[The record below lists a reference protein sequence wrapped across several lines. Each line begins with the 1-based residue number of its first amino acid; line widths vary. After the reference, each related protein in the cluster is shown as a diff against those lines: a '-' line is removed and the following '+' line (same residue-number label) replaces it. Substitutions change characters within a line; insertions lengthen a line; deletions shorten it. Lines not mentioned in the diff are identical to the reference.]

1 MRTSSRNN
9 RGTVWPLLRVCLLTA
24 VLALPVLAGPGESAD
39 LPRPSHTA
47 ERVAVLRAMA
57 AMDPDENIRNPDNL
71 AIKFVSEAFWERRPY
86 GRDFNRFKY
95 FIKKYRIGSYYFVN
109 ARTKHIDE
117 MLRHALKRGV
127 KQVVILGAGY
137 DSRAYRF
144 PDVPKDVRF
153 FEVDLPATQE
163 EKKARVK
170 TILGAVPRQVV
181 YVPIDFNTQT
191 LKDVLTK
198 AGYDRTRKTL
208 FIWEG
213 VTMYLDAQGVDSTLG
228 FIARNGAPGSS
239 VVFDYV
245 LESVIDGT
253 SDDFACKRGAKKVAE
268 WGEPWLYGIKEGGA
282 RDFLDKRELLLL
294 SDLGP
299 DELEA
304 LYLIGKDGRVDGP
317 IAQCTRIVHAAVP
330 AEKTEK
336 TRGTVNTSK

>member
-1 MRTSSRNN
+1 MRTTSWKT
-9 RGTVWPLLRVCLLTA
+9 RGMVWTLMRVGLITA
-24 VLALPVLAGPGESAD
+24 VLALPVISVAEESEDRA
-39 LPRPSHTA
+39 RPSNTA
-47 ERVAVLRAMA
+47 ERTAVFRAFA

-86 GRDFNRFKY
+86 GRDFNRFKN
-95 FIKKYRIGSYYFVN
+95 FIKKYRIRSYYYVN

-117 MLRHALKRGV
+117 MLKQALKRGV

-170 TILGAVPRQVV
+170 KILGAIPRQVM

-198 AGYDRTRKTL
+198 AGYDRTKKTL

-213 VTMYLDAQGVDSTLG
+213 VTMYLDAQGVDNTLG
-228 FIARNGAPGSS
+228 FIARESAPGSS
-239 VVFDYV
+239 VIFDY
-245 LESVIDGT
+245 LLQSVVDGT
-253 SDDFACKRGAKKVAE
+253 SDDFSCKRGAKKVARL
-268 WGEPWLYGIKEGGA
+268 GEPWLYGIKEGGA
-282 RDFLDKRELLLL
+282 RDFLHKRGLLLL

-304 LYLIGKDGRVDGP
+304 LYLTGKDGRVDGP
-317 IAQCTRIVHAAVP
+317 ISQCARIMHAAVP
-330 AEKTEK
+330 VGKNAN
-336 TRGTVNTSK
+336 TRGKGIQEN